1 MSGDNASNAIVE
13 KNGLRLID
21 SDYVI
26 DDVAQTLTLT
36 IGILLNDIIAV
47 TSYNLTDRQY
57 LNTQYITATTSSSTF
72 TIDSVFDQTNL
83 DRLWVTVNGYRIP
96 SSSLELTGPK
106 LLDILIPIVSG
117 DKVIITSMMP
127 TATPNQLVYMQMVDK
142 NGTQAVFRANSLT
155 RTWLT
160 SDLQNIDEVIYVE
173 DVTKL
178 TETIIQNETAPAV
191 IDSTMSIALDADKTM
206 ISQIIVYNNT
216 TSQTINPANYYVEFD
231 NVDLSPILVIEYPI
245 TPSIVPGNSLTITI
259 IQGNLIYIN
268 GEQIRFM
275 SVDFDN
281 NTLLGIQRGVN
292 GTAEQEIIP
301 KYTEVYSLLS
311 SNKLANIYIN
321 QSWNSFN
328 YNPIEG
334 DPLQISTTDAAN
346 FLNAD
351 VP

>member
-1 MSGDNASNAIVE
+1 
-13 KNGLRLID
+13 
-21 SDYVI
+21 
-26 DDVAQTLTLT
+26 
-36 IGILLNDIIAV
+36 
-47 TSYNLTDRQY
+47 
-57 LNTQYITATTSSSTF
+57 
-72 TIDSVFDQTNL
+72 
-83 DRLWVTVNGYRIP
+83 
-96 SSSLELTGPK
+96 
-106 LLDILIPIVSG
+106 
-117 DKVIITSMMP
+117 
-127 TATPNQLVYMQMVDK
+127 
-142 NGTQAVFRANSLT
+142 
-155 RTWLT
+155 
-160 SDLQNIDEVIYVE
+160 
-173 DVTKL
+173 
-178 TETIIQNETAPAV
+178 
-191 IDSTMSIALDADKTM
+191 MSIPLDADKTM